1 MSHLV
6 KSCSTKYYVLKR
18 HSNKAVDGLSALGRV
33 CMPRTCAAGE
43 APTGVAEVCG
53 AVRSGTAA
61 AAAGA
66 AAGAAACAARAEG
79 AATSQQPR
87 RRRATSLT

>member
-18 HSNKAVDGLSALGRV
+18 HSNKAVDGLSARGRV

-53 AVRSGTAA
+53 AVRSGTA
-61 AAAGA
+61 GA
-66 AAGAAACAARAEG
+66 ALVERFDTEPLSDFSAK
-79 AATSQQPR
+79 
-87 RRRATSLT
+87 